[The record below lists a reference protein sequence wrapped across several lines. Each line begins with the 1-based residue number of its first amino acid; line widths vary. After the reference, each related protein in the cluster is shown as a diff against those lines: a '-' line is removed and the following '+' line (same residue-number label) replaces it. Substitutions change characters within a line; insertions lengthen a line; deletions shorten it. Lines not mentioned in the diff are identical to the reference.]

1 MFDDPFQAGL
11 ISFFIIAAV
20 AGVAVFAI
28 NPNLIGGGTTPGE
41 RNATVSI
48 WGTIS
53 SESMD
58 TTLDNAGIRDDDSLK
73 INYTQI
79 DPSDIRNRVVNALAR
94 NEGPDAL
101 LYPHTRLLQLEE
113 FVTKLG
119 PRWYSPRQFRDN
131 FVEGTEIFMRP
142 EGATALPFA
151 MDPLVM
157 YWNRD
162 MLSEADFVSPPET
175 WSQLSNYISKITE
188 VDQAEN
194 IDRSAVALGT
204 TQNITQSQEILS
216 ALFFQAGNSIISVD
230 ESGRSSVNLINPT
243 ENTQQSEAA
252 LRLYTQFAN
261 PATKTY
267 TWNNNLPQDRR
278 AFISNRVAM
287 YFDSGQAVTEVRER
301 NPNLNFDVAQM
312 PQREDGEPRTYARM
326 YGLAMLERVPPQRK
340 ARVFSALRELTS
352 PSVVESMLANTNL
365 TPVHKEIVANAS
377 PEDAYKA
384 TFLDAAITARGW
396 LDPEPDQSDA
406 IFADMVSDVIS
417 GQNDISSAVNVTG
430 KSLETLLNN

>member
-28 NPNLIGGGTTPGE
+28 NPNLIGGSTTPGE
-41 RNATVSI
+41 RNATISI
-48 WGTIS
+48 WGTLNR
-53 SESMD
+53 ESID
-58 TTLDNAGIRDDDSLK
+58 VTLDNAGIRDDDSLK
-73 INYTQI
+73 VNYTQI
-79 DPSDIRNRVVNALAR
+79 ESSDIRNRVVNALAR

-101 LYPHTRLLQLEE
+101 LFPHTRLLQLEE

-142 EGATALPFA
+142 DGAAALPFA

-162 MLSEADFVSPPET
+162 MLSEAGFVSPPDT
-175 WSQLSNYISKITE
+175 WRQLNNYINKITE

-194 IDRSAVALGT
+194 IGRSAVALGT

-216 ALFFQAGNSIISVD
+216 ALFFQAGNSIISVG
-230 ESGRSSVNLINPT
+230 ESGQSSVNLTNPT

-261 PATKTY
+261 PATETY

-287 YFDSGQAVTEVRER
+287 YFDSGQAVTEVRQR
-301 NPNLNFDVAQM
+301 NPNLNFDIAQI

-326 YGLAMLERVPPQRK
+326 YGIAMLERVPPQRK

-352 PSVVESMLANTNL
+352 PPVVESMLANTNL
-365 TPVHKEIVANAS
+365 TPVHKQIVANAS
-377 PEDAYKA
+377 TEEAYKA

-396 LDPEPDQSDA
+396 LDPEPNQSDT
-406 IFADMVSDVIS
+406 IFAGMVSDVIS
-417 GQNDISSAVNVTG
+417 GQSDISSAVNVAAG
-430 KSLETLLNN
+430 SLEALLDN